1 MERLAYNYREV
12 LKGHKRLEAARNDV
26 RKLIYEFDHNL
37 FSYGQIGTNV
47 IELARKLMVGDQSP
61 CYAKLQCTSCN
72 KLDSIDPS
80 ENFMHIMQSRLKISM
95 HGFKIGKNILQ
106 INASNAIL
114 NSTLFKIMQ
123 LHLRS

>member
-72 KLDSIDPS
+72 KLDSIDPP
-80 ENFMHIMQSRLKISM
+80 ENFMHIMQSRLK
-95 HGFKIGKNILQ
+95 N
-106 INASNAIL
+106 INAWFQNWQEHPTDKSQQCNTQQHIIQNYA
-114 NSTLFKIMQ
+114 TAP
-123 LHLRS
+123 